1 MPNITCPACAA
12 QVSDQ
17 ATVCTDCGKPLP
29 SSAAPDAPIHH
40 TGGKVLVIATLFLAG
55 AVIATVMGVWWG
67 PALLFP
73 GIVVFML
80 GKFLA

>member
-17 ATVCTDCGKPLP
+17 ATACTRCGKPLP
-29 SSAAPDAPIHH
+29 SAAARDAPIRH
-40 TGGKVLVIATLFLAG
+40 TSGKVLVIATVFLAA
-55 AVIATVMGVWWG
+55 AVISTVMGAWWG

-73 GIVVFML
+73 GVVVFML
-80 GKFLA
+80 GRFLA

>member
-17 ATVCTDCGKPLP
+17 ATACTRCGKPLP
-29 SSAAPDAPIHH
+29 SAAAPDAPIRHAS
-40 TGGKVLVIATLFLAG
+40 GKVLVIATVFLAA
-55 AVIATVMGVWWG
+55 AVIATVMGAWWG

-73 GIVVFML
+73 GVVVFML
-80 GKFLA
+80 GRFLA